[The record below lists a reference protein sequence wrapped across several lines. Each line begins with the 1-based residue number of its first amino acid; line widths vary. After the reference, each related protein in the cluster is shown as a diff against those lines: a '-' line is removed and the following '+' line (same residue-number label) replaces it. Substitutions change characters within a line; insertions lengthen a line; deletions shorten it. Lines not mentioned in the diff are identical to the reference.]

1 MIEAGFGGIAHLC
14 ERGKGMR
21 KKQAAILLTVAAAFL
36 LAGCAVGPSA
46 DRNGEVLLGQG
57 TALIARM
64 QALSDEEAYLEW
76 MLSSTQEMQEAVDQ
90 ITAGD
95 YQTPLAVFS
104 IGVPQQAV
112 DMMLE
117 GQEEISETVRQEL
130 GRRFFASA
138 PMQLTAKGGA
148 YRLAVSSALTVQES
162 FVFKGLKQ
170 ARMYLYLYGGDW
182 SAAVFYQPGQDGAV
196 TASASFLYDPQLRE
210 VSTLEELERW
220 KGQIDWL
227 AGGAVEQIA

>member
-1 MIEAGFGGIAHLC
+1 MG
-14 ERGKGMR
+14 
-21 KKQAAILLTVAAAFL
+21 KKQVAILLTVAAAFL

-90 ITAGD
+90 ITA
-95 YQTPLAVFS
+95 
-104 IGVPQQAV
+104 V

-162 FVFKGLKQ
+162 FVFKGLEQ

-210 VSTLEELERW
+210 ISTLEELERW